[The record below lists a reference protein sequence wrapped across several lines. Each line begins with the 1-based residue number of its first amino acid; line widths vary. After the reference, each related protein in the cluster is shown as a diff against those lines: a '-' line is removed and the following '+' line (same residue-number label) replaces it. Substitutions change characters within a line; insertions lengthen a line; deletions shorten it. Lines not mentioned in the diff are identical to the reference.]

1 MIVVIYMSVIGWTYT
16 LGSIFALVNDK
27 TFRTA
32 LAHNLFAWQV
42 RSLSERFFIVCGFGQ
57 SARLLAKALDSMGL
71 RVVVIEMD
79 ADREARIVI
88 ENLGTPA
95 VSLCADARFPDTLR
109 DAGINHPMCAGLLAM
124 TSQDT
129 INQTIAIGA
138 RTLAPN
144 LQVIAR
150 TKQMKLR
157 HQSELFA

>member
-1 MIVVIYMSVIGWTYT
+1 MSYTATTIGFGEIPYAFSEPQRGWMIVVIYMSVIGWTYT

-95 VSLCADARFPDTLR
+95 VSLCATPGFQTPCVTRVSTTR
-109 DAGINHPMCAGLLAM
+109 CALACW
-124 TSQDT
+124 
-129 INQTIAIGA
+129 
-138 RTLAPN
+138 P
-144 LQVIAR
+144 
-150 TKQMKLR
+150 
-157 HQSELFA
+157 